1 MHVPTIA
8 AGGVCEMTQTVTSG
22 RYDLSAQAW
31 AGTVITGK
39 PRERGL
45 ARARFPLRAP
55 GGPAPGRPNPVTK
68 AMRAV
73 AGLITGAQIDRPG
86 LSPVC
91 LNKIL
96 SPALRRV
103 RVRLDEVNGK
113 GPPGLCLISF
123 MFAHGS

>member
-1 MHVPTIA
+1 MDRVRDRP
-8 AGGVCEMTQTVTSG
+8 
-22 RYDLSAQAW
+22 
-31 AGTVITGK
+31 
-39 PRERGL
+39 ERGGRQEEQL
-45 ARARFPLRAP
+45 T
-55 GGPAPGRPNPVTK
+55 GGPGPGHPNPVMK

-73 AGLITGAQIDRPG
+73 AGLITSTQIDRPG

-113 GPPGLCLISF
+113 AVPAPMIALAGPCNT
-123 MFAHGS
+123 